1 MPAWEDTH
9 CDVLKDLRSVAE
21 IDPALTQV
29 DLGRIASAVAG
40 GAIADMTREDLVRL
54 TAETAAGHATE
65 DPEYGR
71 LAARILVAE
80 MHARIPES
88 FRAVVSSLRSSVA
101 CSGVSLPL
109 VTDELAECA
118 RLFEAQID
126 AETDHAR
133 DYRAYD
139 FFALSTLLSGYL
151 MQTGGQAAERP
162 SHMLWRVAFGIHG
175 QDWPNALATF
185 RALAS
190 GALTHASPTIF
201 YAGTPGA
208 ALSSCYIT
216 QFDDSIDGIY
226 STVRDCALIS
236 KSGGGIGV
244 TVSKVRANGALV
256 RSTGRPANGV
266 LPALRVLNEA
276 ARHVTQGG
284 RRKGAIAVY
293 VEPHHADIFSIID
306 LRKNHGIES
315 DRARDLFPAVWV
327 SDLFMRRV
335 EADQA
340 FTLFSPDTAP
350 GLEAVFG
357 DEYTC
362 LYETYEAR
370 GLGIRS
376 VRARDLWAAILSA
389 QCETGTPYLL
399 FKDAVNRANAQ
410 ANIGMVPC
418 SNLCSEIC
426 LHVSAD
432 ETAVCNLASISLPRF
447 VDAGAAT
454 FDFAAMERVVA
465 MAVNNLDLVIDRT
478 VAPTPAA
485 KNSNVRNRP
494 IGIGVQG
501 LADVFMLLRLPFDCE
516 AARELNVAIFECLY
530 RAAVCASADLAKA
543 RGVYPTYDGSP
554 ASRGVL
560 QPDMF
565 LSANYGSAEGRERLR
580 QRLDTDAWAE
590 ARRKVQRHGLRHSVL
605 VALMPTAATA
615 QILGNVESME
625 PQSSNL
631 FVRRTLAGEFTL
643 VNEKLVRELRA
654 IGMWSQDVRHEI
666 IRAEG
671 SVQTLAIPDEL
682 KRIFRTAWEIPQ
694 KSVVEMAADRTPFVD
709 QSQSLNVFMRAP
721 TIQKLTSLHFLNWRN
736 GVKTSSYYV
745 RSQAASSAIKVTV
758 PVERDRE
765 RAEVKGRGV
774 RAGECDGDVCVACSS

>member
-1 MPAWEDTH
+1 
-9 CDVLKDLRSVAE
+9 
-21 IDPALTQV
+21 
-29 DLGRIASAVAG
+29 
-40 GAIADMTREDLVRL
+40 
-54 TAETAAGHATE
+54 
-65 DPEYGR
+65 
-71 LAARILVAE
+71 
-80 MHARIPES
+80 
-88 FRAVVSSLRSSVA
+88 
-101 CSGVSLPL
+101 
-109 VTDELAECA
+109 
-118 RLFEAQID
+118 
-126 AETDHAR
+126 
-133 DYRAYD
+133 
-139 FFALSTLLSGYL
+139 
-151 MQTGGQAAERP
+151 
-162 SHMLWRVAFGIHG
+162 
-175 QDWPNALATF
+175 
-185 RALAS
+185 
-190 GALTHASPTIF
+190 
-201 YAGTPGA
+201 
-208 ALSSCYIT
+208 
-216 QFDDSIDGIY
+216 
-226 STVRDCALIS
+226 
-236 KSGGGIGV
+236 
-244 TVSKVRANGALV
+244 
-256 RSTGRPANGV
+256 
-266 LPALRVLNEA
+266 
-276 ARHVTQGG
+276 
-284 RRKGAIAVY
+284 
-293 VEPHHADIFSIID
+293 
-306 LRKNHGIES
+306 
-315 DRARDLFPAVWV
+315 
-327 SDLFMRRV
+327 
-335 EADQA
+335 
-340 FTLFSPDTAP
+340 
-350 GLEAVFG
+350 
-357 DEYTC
+357 
-362 LYETYEAR
+362 
-370 GLGIRS
+370 
-376 VRARDLWAAILSA
+376 
-389 QCETGTPYLL
+389 
-399 FKDAVNRANAQ
+399 
-410 ANIGMVPC
+410 
-418 SNLCSEIC
+418 
-426 LHVSAD
+426 
-432 ETAVCNLASISLPRF
+432 
-447 VDAGAAT
+447 
-454 FDFAAMERVVA
+454 
-465 MAVNNLDLVIDRT
+465 
-478 VAPTPAA
+478 
-485 KNSNVRNRP
+485 
-494 IGIGVQG
+494 
-501 LADVFMLLRLPFDCE
+501 VFMLLRLPFDCE

-758 PVERDRE
+758 PVERERE